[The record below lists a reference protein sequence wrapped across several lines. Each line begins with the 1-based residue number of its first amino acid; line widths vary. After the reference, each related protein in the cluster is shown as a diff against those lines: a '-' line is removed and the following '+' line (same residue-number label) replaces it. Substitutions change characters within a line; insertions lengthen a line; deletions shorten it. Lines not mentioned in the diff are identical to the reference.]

1 MDMLV
6 ILRISTKVMPLAPK
20 DDGNGENIRLYIV
33 AIGNNFYKIRNRYLI
48 CMLDSSN
55 GKSVLTLI
63 IRIAFCL
70 RRACILFFFTF
81 MEETRTKT

>member
-55 GKSVLTLI
+55 GKTVLTSP
-63 IRIAFCL
+63 
-70 RRACILFFFTF
+70 
-81 MEETRTKT
+81 